1 LGGGA
6 SLNLSNFTIPN
17 PGSVINPFVL
27 CETFNN
33 KMTGSVYALSLFV
46 FVGLFFYVLVLPF
59 LLACLGEG
67 NFKGWMVYLGKVFL
81 SVLFVCAGLLFMIIK
96 FGGV

>member
-1 LGGGA
+1 MNS
-6 SLNLSNFTIPN
+6 SLLTI
-17 PGSVINPFVL
+17 PGSVVDPFVL

-33 KMTGSVYALSLFV
+33 KMSNSVYALSLFV
-46 FVGLFFYVLVLPF
+46 FVGLLFYVSVLPF
-59 LLACLGEG
+59 LLACVREG